1 MNSIKVLVPKL
12 VQESQRRG
20 PMTGHKLDKASIYF
34 AKRSITQQILGA
46 KVRGLFITLLGLL
59 PSFIFLAISKYLVFL
74 LHCPFLPLFEGTQH
88 SLLCTWVWGTSWW
101 WGQCWADNLLWST
114 MKDKILTLRYFNYQ
128 AKQHRLQLVDIR
140 SQPTSKSI
148 IHTFT
153 EITPSN

>member
-1 MNSIKVLVPKL
+1 MLSQGMNSIKVLVPKL

-74 LHCPFLPLFEGTQH
+74 LYSPFLPLFEGAPY
-88 SLLCTWVWGTSWW
+88 SLLHTWVWGTS
-101 WGQCWADNLLWST
+101 
-114 MKDKILTLRYFNYQ
+114 
-128 AKQHRLQLVDIR
+128 
-140 SQPTSKSI
+140 
-148 IHTFT
+148 
-153 EITPSN
+153 